1 MTDFM
6 KWLYPRYIRP
16 YLDEVPRE
24 GYELWFSLLDGE
36 LRAAERKDL
45 DRVLEFTA
53 VHAFLRGLRTG
64 AGLREVTPR

>member
-36 LRAAERKDL
+36 LRAAER
-45 DRVLEFTA
+45 
-53 VHAFLRGLRTG
+53 
-64 AGLREVTPR
+64 

>member
-6 KWLYPRYIRP
+6 KWLYPRDIRP

-36 LRAAERKDL
+36 LRAAEREDL

-53 VHAFLRGLRTG
+53 VHAFLLGLRTV

>member
-36 LRAAERKDL
+36 LRAAEREDL

-53 VHAFLRGLRTG
+53 VYAFLLGLRTG

>member
-24 GYELWFSLLDGE
+24 GYDLWFSLLDGE

-53 VHAFLRGLRTG
+53 VHAFLLGLRTW

>member
-36 LRAAERKDL
+36 LRAAEQEDL

-53 VHAFLRGLRTG
+53 VHAFQLGLRTG

>member
-24 GYELWFSLLDGE
+24 GYELWFSLLDG
-36 LRAAERKDL
+36 
-45 DRVLEFTA
+45 
-53 VHAFLRGLRTG
+53 
-64 AGLREVTPR
+64 

>member
-36 LRAAERKDL
+36 LRAAEREDL

-53 VHAFLRGLRTG
+53 VHAFLLSLRTG

>member
-36 LRAAERKDL
+36 LRAAEREDL

-53 VHAFLRGLRTG
+53 VHAFLLALRTG
-64 AGLREVTPR
+64 AGLREVTP